1 MLLGLYEL
9 KVKFRNRHILLTV
22 IIKRYL
28 IKFLKITGIV
38 LGSILILLL
47 ALILFIRS
55 PWGQGIIVD
64 KAVSYLQDKTG
75 ADIGIQRLFITFS
88 GNIYLEDF
96 FISDVKGDTLLYSNE
111 LEAGLAL
118 VPLIQDGAIHVSKFD
133 WEGLTVRVKKPE
145 ESGTYNFQYL
155 IDAFAPTS
163 EDTVDT
169 APTEESSPLNIS
181 LSPVKLKDFDIEYLD
196 EVMGIDASLKM
207 GDFELEIPNL
217 NLDKFIFGIKTV
229 SLSNTKIAYKQT
241 KPFEETE
248 ESQTE
253 STLPVVRLD
262 QLILDNVE
270 LDYDNQIDQQKAQLS
285 IQSLGLAMPKL
296 DLAKQLVEIDEITL
310 NESNIHFHDFSIP
323 LETSTTEPDTAS
335 FTWPEW
341 NVKLKKIQLAENTI
355 DYKTKDISA
364 ISGEFNPEVIQLKN
378 FNFEGSDILLDKESL
393 SLNLEEFKF
402 KEGSG
407 FELKDLGF
415 VLAMNQRTLEIEKFH
430 VETNKSRLVLD
441 SKIGYSSLQN
451 LIENPDRSQVALDIQ
466 EYSLDVR
473 DGYFFAPELKS
484 DTLIQEI
491 ARNPVQ
497 GQLAITGTL
506 SELEIEDFLVNWGE
520 TRASVKGCISN
531 TLSTDSLYFD
541 LPEIQLRSN
550 RETIN
555 RFANES
561 DFGIQYP
568 NELQIQ
574 ASAKGTLSDIIS
586 DLKLVTDLG
595 SISLAAKYQDTD
607 HLAFDLDLNIDQ
619 LQLGTILQ
627 NPDLDTL
634 SMGLKAQGTG
644 SSLNE
649 LDASLT
655 SNFEKLNLYG
665 QNYAGL
671 QLDGK
676 MTQGEGEIS
685 LLLDSEYLDFD
696 FESTLDLDTV
706 NSKISASL
714 DLKGADFQELGL
726 SGKES
731 RARLKLD
738 VDFEGNL
745 EDFKVTTKLYDGL
758 ILYDKNTFPLGQADI
773 QAMVSPDSTSV
784 SISSK
789 IADGYLNTNTNPAA
803 LAQALENHFLHYIG
817 QRDSTSIP
825 LESSIVMQMD
835 FSIYEDPILN
845 EFLLQGLEQLDS
857 GSIQLA
863 YFQDID
869 SLAATID
876 FPYINYSGTEIDS
889 LGLDLISNLD
899 SLSLD
904 FGFMA
909 LRSGPLQMDKTLLN
923 GEMKDSRIY
932 FDFSSY
938 EKDSL
943 LFHVAS
949 DIGLAG
955 DTVSVHIDPKD
966 LVLKKAN
973 WSIPETN
980 QVLYADKYLDFQDF
994 NFTQNNQQLTIERNI
1009 EGYTDE
1015 NIALLFKNFR
1025 LSTITS
1031 LLNPEEIIA
1040 GGKLEGQ
1047 LVVENPFDAI
1057 GMMGELK
1064 IDSLKGVGVPLGNL
1078 NLKATAKSLSNY
1090 ILALELRDGGIDLDI
1105 DGEFAANETGGEF
1118 DLDINLIKA
1127 EMTKIAA
1134 LSQDQILNASGYLE
1148 GKIKANGTTAEPQYQ
1163 GEFQFHDAAFVPAQ
1177 LSTKYLLSDEKLSVD
1192 NDGIYLNQFTVRDA
1206 DNNTFTIDG
1215 KITTEDLTNPAF
1227 DLQLNAKNF
1236 MVVNSTDEENE
1247 LIYGKGTI
1255 DADVTIT
1262 GDLILPVVKANL
1274 NIKDNTDLTLII
1286 PESQL
1291 DLVERDGVVLF
1302 VNKENPD
1309 DILTAQVEETTSA
1322 FSGYDI
1328 QALLTAD
1335 PKAKFTVVID
1345 PKTGDNLLISG
1356 EANLQMDINPN
1367 GRITLSGEY
1376 EISDGHYEMSL
1387 YNLISKKFLIDPG
1400 SRITWNG
1407 DPMDATM
1414 DIRAIYEVETS
1425 ATELMTSQLTGS
1437 NQETKSQ
1444 YKRRL
1449 PFLVY
1454 LNVGGELLKPNISFT
1469 LDMPENERSAFG
1481 GNVYSQVLQVNEQE
1495 DELNKQVFSLLVL
1508 NRFFPSQG
1516 SDGSN
1521 GGAESIARNSA
1532 SQVLSDQMNA
1542 LSNKLFGDSGFQV
1555 GFDVN
1560 SYQDYQSGS
1569 SQYRTDLNIN
1579 AQQSLFDD
1587 RLIVQVGSQVDLE
1600 GSPQNPEQANS
1611 ILANISFEYM
1621 LTEDGRWRIRA
1632 FRKNQFESI
1641 IDGQLVVT
1649 GAGLILNREFN
1660 EFSEFWRAPVQD
1672 VEKTNPID
1680 ELKEKQEKKEENE
1693 N

>member
-1 MLLGLYEL
+1 M
-9 KVKFRNRHILLTV
+9 ILL
-22 IIKRYL
+22 
-28 IKFLKITGIV
+28 F
-38 LGSILILLL
+38 

-64 KAVSYLQDKTG
+64 KAISFLHDKTG

-88 GNIYLEDF
+88 GNIYLEEF
-96 FISDVKGDTLLYSNE
+96 YISDVQGDTLLYSKE

-118 VPLIQDGAIHVSKFD
+118 APLILNGGIHVSKFD
-133 WEGLTVRVKKPE
+133 WEGLKVRIKKTE
-145 ESGTYNFQYL
+145 ETASYNFQYL
-155 IDAFAPTS
+155 IDAFSSPS
-163 EDTVDT
+163 EEAVETT
-169 APTEESSPLNIS
+169 PTEESGPLNIS
-181 LSPVKLKDFDIEYLD
+181 LSPITLKGFDIQFLD
-196 EVMGIDASLKM
+196 EVMGIEASLNM
-207 GDFELEIPNL
+207 GDFELEIPD
-217 NLDKFIFGIKTV
+217 LDLENFVYGIKSV
-229 SLSNTKIAYKQT
+229 SLSNTKISYRQT
-241 KPFEETE
+241 KAFEETE
-248 ESQTE
+248 DSESE
-253 STLPVVRLD
+253 SPLPIVSLNH
-262 QLILDNVE
+262 LSLSNVE
-270 LDYDNQIDQQKAQLS
+270 LDYDNQVDRQKAQIS
-285 IQSLGLAMPKL
+285 IHSFGLGMPKL
-296 DLAKQLVEIDEITL
+296 DLSEQLVEVDEISLEQSTIL
-310 NESNIHFHDFSIP
+310 FHDFSVSQ
-323 LETSTTEPDTAS
+323 ETSKSVEDTVGFA
-335 FTWPEW
+335 WPEW
-341 NVKLKKIQLAENTI
+341 NVTVNKILLAENRL
-355 DYKTKDISA
+355 DYKTKDIS
-364 ISGEFNPEVIQLKN
+364 ITQGEFNPEVILLSDL
-378 FNFEGSDILLDKESL
+378 NFEATDILLDKESV
-393 SLNLEEFKF
+393 SLNLEKF
-402 KEGSG
+402 DFSEGSG
-407 FELKDLGF
+407 FELKELGF
-415 VLAMNQRTLEIEKFH
+415 GLAMNQQALEISGFH
-430 VETNKSRLVLD
+430 VETNKSRMVLQTEI
-441 SKIGYSSLQN
+441 KYSSVN
-451 LIENPDRSQVALDIQ
+451 DLIENPDRSQVALDI
-466 EYSLDVR
+466 EEFSLDVR
-473 DGYFFAPELKS
+473 DGYYFATDLKR

-497 GQLAITGTL
+497 GQLAIHGTL
-506 SELEIEDFLVNWGE
+506 SQLEIQDFLVNWGE
-520 TRASVKGCISN
+520 TKASAIGTISN
-531 TLSTDSLYFD
+531 ALSVDSLYFD
-541 LPEIQLRSN
+541 LPEILIQSN
-550 RETIN
+550 RETLN

-568 NELQIQ
+568 NEMKIQ
-574 ASAKGTLSDIIS
+574 ANAEGTLSDIIS
-586 DLKLVTDLG
+586 DLKLITDLG
-595 SISLAAKYQDTD
+595 TITLAAKFQDSD
-607 HLAFDLDLNIDQ
+607 QIAFDLDLDIDQ
-619 LQLGTILQ
+619 LQLGTLLQ

-634 SMGLKAQGTG
+634 SMGLNAQGSG
-644 SSLNE
+644 SNLNN
-649 LDASLT
+649 LDAKLT

-665 QNYAGL
+665 QDYAGL
-671 QLDGK
+671 QLNGK
-676 MTQGEGEIS
+676 MTQGNGEIS
-685 LLLDSEYLDFD
+685 LLLDSDYLEFD
-696 FESTLDLDTV
+696 LESSLDLDTV
-706 NSKISASL
+706 HSKIKASL
-714 DLKGADFQELGL
+714 DLKGADFQKLGF

-738 VDFEGNL
+738 IDFEGNP
-745 EDFKVTTKLYDGL
+745 ENFQVTTQLYDGIL
-758 ILYDKNTFPLGQADI
+758 LYDQKTYPLGETDI
-773 QAMVSPDSTSV
+773 QAMVRPDSTNF

-789 IADGYLNTNTNPAA
+789 IADGFLKTNTNPAS
-803 LAQALENHFLHYIG
+803 LAQALKHHFLHYVG
-817 QRDSTSIP
+817 QNDSTQT
-825 LESSIVMQMD
+825 LMDSSIVMQMD
-835 FSIYEDPILN
+835 FSIYEDPFLN

-869 SLAATID
+869 SLAARID
-876 FPYINYSGTEIDS
+876 FPFINYSGTEIDS
-889 LGLDLISNLD
+889 LGLDLISNHE
-899 SLSLD
+899 SLNLD
-904 FGFMA
+904 FGFIS

-923 GEMKDSRIY
+923 GSMQDSRIF
-932 FDFSSY
+932 FDFTSY
-938 EKDSL
+938 EQDSL
-943 LFHVAS
+943 LFHLGS
-949 DIGLAG
+949 DIGLSG
-955 DTVSVHIDPKD
+955 DTVTIHIDPED
-966 LVLKKAN
+966 LVLKKNN
-973 WSIPETN
+973 WIIPETN
-980 QVLYADKYLDFQDF
+980 QVLYAENYLDFQDF
-994 NFTQNNQQLTIERNI
+994 SFTQNNQELTVKRNI

-1015 NIALLFKNFR
+1015 NIAVLFRNFR
-1025 LSTITS
+1025 LSTLTS

-1057 GMMGELK
+1057 GLMGELK
-1064 IDSLKGVGVPLGNL
+1064 IDSLKGLGVPLGNL
-1078 NLKATAKSLSNY
+1078 SLTATAKSLSNY
-1090 ILALELRDGGIDLDI
+1090 ILALQLRDGGIDLDI
-1105 DGEFAANETGGEF
+1105 NGEFAANEAGGEF
-1118 DLDINLIKA
+1118 DLDINLIRG

-1134 LSQDQILNASGYLE
+1134 LSQDQLLNASGYLE
-1148 GKIKANGTTAEPQYQ
+1148 GKIKASGTTDAPQYQ
-1163 GEFQFHDAAFVPAQ
+1163 GDFRFHDAAFVPAQ
-1177 LSTKYLLSDEKLSVD
+1177 LSTKYLLSDEKLSID
-1192 NDGIYLNQFTVRDA
+1192 NDGIYLDQFTVRDA

-1215 KITTEDLTNPAF
+1215 TIFTEDFTNPSF

-1255 DADVTIT
+1255 DADVTVT
-1262 GDLILPVVKANL
+1262 GDLILPVVKADL
-1274 NIKDNTDLTLII
+1274 HIKDNTDLTLII

-1309 DILTAQVEETTSA
+1309 DILTAQQEETTSA

-1328 QALLTAD
+1328 QAMLSAD

-1367 GRITLSGEY
+1367 GRVTLSGDY

-1425 ATELMTSQLTGS
+1425 ATELMNSQLTGS

-1444 YKRRL
+1444 YQRRL

-1454 LNVGGELLKPNISFT
+1454 LNVAGELLKPEISFT
-1469 LDMPENERSAFG
+1469 LDMPENQRSAFG
-1481 GNVYSQVLQVNEQE
+1481 GNVYSRVLQVNEQE

-1600 GSPQNPEQANS
+1600 GSPQNSEQANS

-1649 GAGLILNREFN
+1649 GAGLILTREFN
-1660 EFSEFWRAPVQD
+1660 EFSEFWRAPAQD
-1672 VEKTNPID
+1672 LEKTNPID